1 MPTLFEVIDP
11 RGKKVIC
18 TDEIWYW
25 HVVDGHSE
33 MEDQIEQVKAAIQ
46 EPLLGMIFQDRDY
59 PERNIY
65 YKRHSKFIYIKVVVE
80 FLKNGG
86 TLITAYMTD
95 ALKPGE
101 SLLWTPQ
108 SNNS

>member
-1 MPTLFEVIDP
+1 MPTLFEVSDP
-11 RGKKVIC
+11 RRKKVIC
-18 TDEIWYW
+18 TDETWYW

-46 EPLLGMIFQDRDY
+46 EPLLGMIFQDHDY
-59 PERNIY
+59 PERQVY

-86 TLITAYMTD
+86 ALITAYLTD

-101 SLLWTPQ
+101 KLIWTPQ
-108 SNNS
+108 SSDS